1 MVGFVLNGQFCVRR
15 RNFIALLGGAATG
28 WPLAARAQ
36 QAALPAIGYLN
47 ISLIGGATAAWPL
60 AVHGEGSA
68 RVRRVGAL
76 MSLPESYP
84 ESQAWMMAFQQG
96 LSKLGWTIG
105 RNLMIDYRWEIS
117 TVDRA
122 RTATAELLALTPD
135 AILALGTP
143 AALATKSATGTVPIV
158 FVGVSEPVSR
168 GIVAS
173 LAHPGGNLTGFTNL
187 EATLGAKWLELLK
200 EIAPR
205 VMRVATIFNPNST
218 PYATPFARSI
228 EVAAPQFAVQVVTIH
243 VHGPAEIEAAITKLA
258 GEPQGGFILPPDTHT
273 AGHSELIVDL
283 AMRHRLP
290 AIYSLQ
296 FFTAEGGL
304 AFYGIDIIDLVKKAA
319 GYIDRILKGAKP
331 TDLPVQQP
339 TKFEL
344 VVNLKAAKALG
355 LTLSPTLLAL
365 ADEVLE

>member
-1 MVGFVLNGQFCVRR
+1 MRR

-143 AALATKSATGTVPIV
+143 AALATKSSTGTVPVV
-158 FVGVSEPVSR
+158 FVAVSEPVSQR
-168 GIVAS
+168 YRRE
-173 LAHPGGNLTGFTNL
+173 PGSSRRQSNRFY
-187 EATLGAKWLELLK
+187 ESES
-200 EIAPR
+200 E
-205 VMRVATIFNPNST
+205 F
-218 PYATPFARSI
+218 RS
-228 EVAAPQFAVQVVTIH
+228 EVARA
-243 VHGPAEIEAAITKLA
+243 
-258 GEPQGGFILPPDTHT
+258 
-273 AGHSELIVDL
+273 S
-283 AMRHRLP
+283 
-290 AIYSLQ
+290 
-296 FFTAEGGL
+296 
-304 AFYGIDIIDLVKKAA
+304 
-319 GYIDRILKGAKP
+319 
-331 TDLPVQQP
+331 
-339 TKFEL
+339 
-344 VVNLKAAKALG
+344 
-355 LTLSPTLLAL
+355 
-365 ADEVLE
+365 